1 MNNPFDIPA
10 AIARVMFQPADY
22 LHSSRLF
29 TGLAPEKQSVQYRRM
44 QNAECSHYGPLSA
57 TPGKGFF
64 PVITPDNSIA
74 APLAPSSGSM

>member
-44 QNAECSHYGPLSA
+44 QPLWTIISY
-57 TPGKGFF
+57 PGKGIF
-64 PVITPDNSIA
+64 PCYHP
-74 APLAPSSGSM
+74 